1 MVQTKV
7 ESGCQPPFPADG
19 PQHEDGKGE
28 YTNLADCPGAQHRV
42 GRMGWAWQWG
52 VRGAGLRPV
61 LAPPDV
67 VGGGP
72 RLDPPAQGAS
82 LCPLTGR
89 LFVLQ
94 K

>member
-1 MVQTKV
+1 M
-7 ESGCQPPFPADG
+7 
-19 PQHEDGKGE
+19 
-28 YTNLADCPGAQHRV
+28 

-82 LCPLTGR
+82 LCLLTGR
-89 LFVLQ
+89 LLVLQ